1 MFQVQAEEGQV
12 CKEQDPGKGPQLQEE
27 DSEEGWKTLN
37 YLTLFTM
44 TVVQYKSN
52 QASSHIAELS
62 ELSNKRLKSSGVSI
76 WERIR
81 WGALLGI

>member
-12 CKEQDPGKGPQLQEE
+12 CKEQDSGKGSQLQEE

-44 TVVQYKSN
+44 TVVQYKRLRLTLLN
-52 QASSHIAELS
+52 FQSSQI
-62 ELSNKRLKSSGVSI
+62 KG
-76 WERIR
+76 
-81 WGALLGI
+81 